1 MARLGKVVYFFF
13 KASWNVL
20 ESLFFV
26 LGTSLHAYLLRVIVH
41 SRANFFSGMRWQWT
55 WNDCELIR
63 QSFARQLFEFF
74 LLRETTVARIRAH
87 LELSHG
93 YFTNLGYIT
102 AFYLLRS
109 SVGPYFA
116 GYFFYVFFGVLC
128 FYWYSVC
135 IQIRPDWFT
144 HFLAQVLTAFVFI
157 TAAKFIRVYLAFTLA
172 VVFRFLSLQ
181 LSCLLIAFIS
191 ASLGDILDYLNLRPK
206 HRFNRV

>member
-1 MARLGKVVYFFF
+1 MTRLGKIVYFFLI
-13 KASWNVL
+13 ASWNVL

-26 LGTSLHAYLLRVIVH
+26 IGTSLHAYLLRVVAH

-74 LLRETTVARIRAH
+74 FLREVTIARIRSH
-87 LELSHG
+87 LELSRS
-93 YFTNLGYIT
+93 YLTNLGYIT

-109 SVGPYFA
+109 AVGPYFA

-144 HFLAQVLTAFVFI
+144 YFLAQVLTAFVFI
-157 TAAKFIRVYLAFTLA
+157 TAAKFMSVYLAFALA
-172 VVFRFLSLQ
+172 VIFRLLSLQ

-191 ASLGDILDYLNLRPK
+191 ACLGDILIYFNLRPR
-206 HRFNRV
+206 HRFSRV

>member
-1 MARLGKVVYFFF
+1 M
-13 KASWNVL
+13 L
-20 ESLFFV
+20 ESFFFV
-26 LGTSLHAYLLRVIVH
+26 LGTSLHAYLLRVVAH

-55 WNDCELIR
+55 WSDCRAICK
-63 QSFARQLFEFF
+63 SFARQLFEFF
-74 LLRETTVARIRAH
+74 FLREITIARIRSH

-93 YFTNLGYIT
+93 YLTNLGYIT
-102 AFYLLRS
+102 AFYLLRN

-144 HFLAQVLTAFVFI
+144 YFLAQVLTAAVFI
-157 TAAKFIRVYLAFTLA
+157 TGAKFMSIYLAFALA
-172 VVFRFLSLQ
+172 VVFRLLSLQ

-191 ASLGDILDYLNLRPK
+191 ASLGDILIYFNLRRIR
-206 HRFNRV
+206 RFNTAYCQNKKQKW

>member
-1 MARLGKVVYFFF
+1 M
-13 KASWNVL
+13 L

-26 LGTSLHAYLLRVIVH
+26 IGTSLHAYLLRVVVH
-41 SRANFFSGMRWQWT
+41 SRANFVSGMRWQWT
-55 WNDCELIR
+55 WSDCRAIG
-63 QSFARQLFEFF
+63 QSFARQLSEFF
-74 LLRETTVARIRAH
+74 FLREVTIARIRVH
-87 LELSHG
+87 LEQSHG

-109 SVGPYFA
+109 SVGPYFG

-144 HFLAQVLTAFVFI
+144 YFLAQVLTAFVFI
-157 TAAKFIRVYLAFTLA
+157 TGAKFMSIYLAFALA
-172 VVFRFLSLQ
+172 VVFRLLSLQ